1 MSTRP
6 SRRAQL
12 LILTL
17 AAALGACRTGRRAGP
32 KQIKPAGELITARA
46 IAHTDARNAWE
57 VLQRDGHFSMD
68 ETANG
73 DPARLASRR
82 GRSSILLAGSDVPL
96 VYVDGV
102 QLLDL
107 RMLREITAES
117 IESIRILNGIEG
129 TTYYGTNAGAGVIVI
144 KTRAGPVQPPQG

>member
-6 SRRAQL
+6 GRRAQVV
-12 LILTL
+12 ILTL
-17 AAALGACRTGRRAGP
+17 AAVLGACRTGRHAGP
-32 KQIKPAGELITARA
+32 KQVKPTGELITASS

-68 ETANG
+68 ETPDG

-82 GRSSILLAGSDVPL
+82 GRSSILIANSDVPL

-102 QLLDL
+102 QLVDL

-117 IESIRILNGIEG
+117 IESIRILSGIEG

-144 KTRAGPVQPPQG
+144 RTKAGP